1 MGGWCLTN
9 FWRVSLAT
17 RANPQNDVGPENMT
31 EISRDRIIGLA
42 KKIASRLGQ
51 DSLSRVDFIKESGIS
66 THYLYT
72 LFPDGGWTE
81 VCKYAGLKTEG
92 SGYPIEEESL
102 LDEFNRVASELGK
115 IPTWNQFQAKSK
127 ISADTLRKR
136 LGGTQGTLK
145 KYTEWLK
152 ENFPDSPLLNELQ
165 SKSKHEIPT
174 PPVQYMESPLTEQT
188 QWPKNDKTEFGAPI
202 NFRGLTHA
210 PINEQGVVYLFGM
223 VSYELGFIVESIQS
237 SFPDC
242 EAKRCVDIKR
252 KRWQRVKIEFEYQS
266 SNFRQHG
273 HDPTQCDLIVCWE
286 HNWSECPLEVLE
298 LRTLINKL
306 DG

>member
-1 MGGWCLTN
+1 
-9 FWRVSLAT
+9 
-17 RANPQNDVGPENMT
+17 MT
-31 EISRDRIIGLA
+31 EISKESIIELA
-42 KKIASRLGQ
+42 KEIAKRLGQ
-51 DSLSRVDFIKESGIS
+51 NSLSRADFIRESGIS
-66 THYLYT
+66 SHYLYT

-81 VCKYAGLKTEG
+81 VCKSAGLKTEG
-92 SGYPIEEESL
+92 SGYPIEEECL
-102 LDEFNRVASELGK
+102 LEEFDRVASNLGK

-127 ISADTLRKR
+127 LSADTLRKR

-152 ENFPDSPLLNELQ
+152 SNSPDSPLLNELQ

-174 PPVQYMESPLTEQT
+174 PPVQNMEYSFTQQT

-223 VSYELGFIVESIQS
+223 VSYELGFIVEAIQS

-242 EAKRCVDIKR
+242 EAKRCVDTKR
-252 KRWQRVKIEFEYQS
+252 NRWQRVKIEFEYQS

-273 HDPTQCDLIVCWE
+273 HDPNKCDLIVCWE

-298 LRTLINKL
+298 LRTLINEL